1 MVRLREAVV
10 PRCQRLPTP
19 EGLLDVPFSV
29 PRPQIGRLFLEGN
42 NITDAGAKKLAGV
55 HGPEGDAQLAHIHQI
70 FIYA

>member
-1 MVRLREAVV
+1 MV
-10 PRCQRLPTP
+10 PR
-19 EGLLDVPFSV
+19 GLHWPSAHANTLEASLSV